1 MSIDIN
7 QLTTEQ
13 LESLRGMYYSLK
25 MMDEVKQINERI
37 AFLEGWMNEEQED
50 AYFAKYCAA

>member
-37 AFLEGWMNEEQED
+37 AYLEGWMSEEQESR
-50 AYFAKYCAA
+50 YFAEHCAA